1 MAVIKAIF
9 IFFLIFYTIGK
20 ILQALPDKDKKL
32 ELKYEI
38 IYFLEIV
45 ISILLTIAIFKI

>member
-1 MAVIKAIF
+1 MAIIKAIF
-9 IFFLIFYTIGK
+9 IFFLIFYAIGK
-20 ILQALPDKDKKL
+20 ILQSFPGKDKNI

-45 ISILLTIAIFKI
+45 ISILLTIAIFKN